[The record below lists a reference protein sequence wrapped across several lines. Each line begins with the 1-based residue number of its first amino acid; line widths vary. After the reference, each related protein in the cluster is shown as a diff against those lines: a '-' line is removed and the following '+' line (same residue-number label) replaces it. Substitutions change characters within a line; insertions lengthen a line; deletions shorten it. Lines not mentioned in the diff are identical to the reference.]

1 MSEKKERDRRCEE
14 ALTEKKIREE
24 CDRLSKVGTFESR
37 GAVAVFAAYVL
48 GV

>member
-1 MSEKKERDRRCEE
+1 MSEKKERDHRREE

-24 CDRLSKVGTFESR
+24 CDRLSKLVLSSP
-37 GAVAVFAAYVL
+37 AVLSLFFTAHVL